1 MPTTENA
8 DLTTNVMLRSEE
20 TGGHV
25 SITDIEPPPHTAGPP
40 LHTHDFDE
48 VYYVLE
54 GELIFQIEDTLTTKG
69 AGELSLAP
77 RNVPHTLANHGDA
90 PARYVLVCTPAGFRA
105 PLGARRGRG
114 GWGRAAAVG
123 AAADPRDQGRRPA
136 DRGARV
142 RPRLAGARSS
152 RRWTWRAPTS
162 TLLPSRR
169 CERLLRRIRDAR
181 RTISSSAG

>member
-8 DLTTNVMLRSEE
+8 DLTTNVMLRRGDRWPSLHNRHRA
-20 TGGHV
+20 TAAHRRPPAAHPRLRRGLLRTRRRAHLPDRGHAH
-25 SITDIEPPPHTAGPP
+25 DQGRRRALPRPAQRAAHAGQPRRRARALRAR
-40 LHTHDFDE
+40 LH
-48 VYYVLE
+48 
-54 GELIFQIEDTLTTKG
+54 
-69 AGELSLAP
+69 
-77 RNVPHTLANHGDA
+77 
-90 PARYVLVCTPAGFRA
+90 ARGLRA